1 MGNDSAKKK
10 CFIITPI
17 GEDGQEIRRHI
28 EGVIDAAIIP
38 ALKENYDIIVA
49 HRISEAGLIN
59 KQVIQNIYE
68 ADLVIANLTA
78 LNPNVM
84 YELALAHT
92 TAKKTISIAEKGTRL
107 PFDIGNDR
115 TIFYIN
121 DFKGVIDLKE
131 ALIKAEID
139 IQVIDKIDNPILC
152 NLDSIKVEK
161 DLVERLSPIGIGKKI
176 SEDDES
182 SALQYIIERLNK
194 IEAKVDKRNTERYQF
209 KDYTLTNP
217 FDDIHINKD
226 LWNSLDNMDNDT
238 KTKIFNNFNES
249 FTKNISIK

>member
-1 MGNDSAKKK
+1 MGNDSDRKK

-38 ALKENYDIIVA
+38 ALKEKYDIIVA

-68 ADLVIANLTA
+68 SDLVIANLTA

-131 ALIKAEID
+131 ALIKAEMD
-139 IQVIDKIDNPILC
+139 IQEIDKIDNPILC

-161 DLVERLSPIGIGKKI
+161 DLMERLTPRGSGKELSPN
-176 SEDDES
+176 DES

-194 IEAKVDKRNTERYQF
+194 IEAKVDKRNTERYQL
-209 KDYTLTNP
+209 KDYKFTNP
-217 FDDIHINKD
+217 VNDIYIKKD
-226 LWNSLDNMDNDT
+226 LWNSLDDMDKDT
-238 KTKIFNNFNES
+238 KAKIFNNFNES
-249 FTKNISIK
+249 FMENIKIK